1 MPPYVLVNKQ
11 TTDSFL
17 TAFLSS
23 FAISLLFST
32 YNTTVLPYFTDLS
45 TASTLKP
52 YFTQFRDLKP
62 QNVGFDRE
70 GNPVLFDFGLAREVP
85 VSSGED
91 GPLVYK
97 GMAGSLRY
105 MAPETMLK
113 KFASTAS
120 DVYSF
125 GIVLWELCT
134 LQHLYHKMNNVEDFK
149 QAIVLRGHRPSLRTL
164 THASNIKAL
173 LKKCWT
179 AEWKDRPN
187 FTQIRMVLEGF
198 TKDHKQPVSPGRRHA
213 PSQKSTL
220 SIKSPSG
227 RHSSIGSLGSLGKK
241 RIKSSGSVSSKI
253 SRASSGGSSRLGL
266 ILNLGRKKSDLQE
279 KDHSF
284 RSTNTTKK
292 LSQFTNDSIASHEE
306 DMETS

>member
-23 FAISLLFST
+23 FAIISLLT

-113 KFASTAS
+113 KFSSTAS

-227 RHSSIGSLGSLGKK
+227 R
-241 RIKSSGSVSSKI
+241 RIKSNGSVSSKI